1 VAKIGAKVRSLKR
14 ARERARDC
22 RRKIGGVK
30 EGLLERVIDYLEDEH
45 QIELIPAN
53 SHFLQNGHALL
64 KPAEGCLYYDRKH
77 DDHPAARLKVILHE
91 LGHLEL
97 HGRLKKL
104 CSEPDPVYG
113 SIYAASG
120 AGRLTRYNPRAREE
134 AEANAFATEFLCP
147 RDEAFLLW
155 QSAPDSSFIADHF
168 GVSIHTV
175 HAQLAE
181 SLFWIAGGAGPTSG
195 KKRFTGFECDDSQIA
210 AATFTGAPALVC
222 AGPGTGKTATLVRR
236 VEYLLDELGAEPESL
251 LVLTFSN
258 EAAQE
263 LEERIADRFG
273 EQIAARIR
281 ISTFHGF
288 GVTFL
293 HHHGQLAGIDAL
305 VLDEAG
311 QGELVNSILGKA
323 DCEKLL
329 KLKRPSETIRRIVE
343 HINYLK
349 NRLLTPESLAAA
361 LDQWESGQT
370 EVCPTMDK
378 QAARQFLRIFRL
390 YEEEKSARQRVDFAD
405 LIALPIR
412 ILESERELADR
423 YRKKYR
429 FVLVDEYQDV
439 SRSVA
444 TLLRHLCGPQNPPW
458 VVGDARQ
465 AIYRFLGAAAENVE
479 DFEKDFPGGAVFELN
494 VNYRSCREIVIVAN
508 QLASL
513 MGVSPTVSEC
523 GSSPTVSERV
533 EYDERWRA
541 AGANPSSSCSSE
553 GHSFES
559 GRPPVRISVA
569 NSDLA
574 EQEGVAAQIE
584 DWVKHGVAPGE
595 IAALARRNIDVRNI
609 ALALGR
615 LGIKAVAAGLATPEG
630 AAGDLACVATFADR
644 PKTSLPRIAIALG
657 RGRFEKSVINST
669 VRWISDTDDDEG
681 NFAARGNG
689 AGDELAAEIRRAWR
703 GLILYKHGGD
713 AFTKMCAFLFDASDY
728 LRRILDLPAG
738 AERSLLLGEITT
750 ALSQAA
756 RWRIG
761 RRGMPRRQSRL
772 SFGEYFRDSLNMGAP
787 SLIPPPAT
795 TDAVRVMTCHA
806 AKGLEFPYV
815 AVVGQTLSAA
825 PRGHKWLPPNLQPSA
840 EEDVRQSDS
849 LFFVGATRAQRA
861 LIVSYANTAG
871 GSARSRDRD
880 VTPLLNRWRGAYSV
894 NTVRLPDTAVER
906 EQAEITDIWGGSPKG
921 PLAASSLDKGRCA
934 IQTYLNEFLGARFP
948 LDEKPL
954 YPAFFHAARR
964 AMERVVY
971 ESGEKGGVI
980 GQSEAA
986 EIFREEWKANGADE
1000 HRHHRIYFALGQKYV
1015 ERFALASE
1023 SLPPADK
1030 YLESILGDDMA
1041 GLRLRLDL
1049 VAFHRAA
1056 DGSVIAAQFR
1066 PESYA
1071 DKAKDG
1077 SLQWSK
1083 LDNAYRIPFAL
1094 LRQREPH
1101 LRPFVFSGEDG
1112 VLYPFLW
1119 SAKKGSVE
1127 EEARRA
1133 EDRYRLFSRRIFNQ
1147 QINRWKCESCE
1158 VHVIC
1163 PHWLEAA

>member
-1 VAKIGAKVRSLKR
+1 MRSLKR
-14 ARERARDC
+14 AREQARGC
-22 RRKIGGVK
+22 RRKIGGEK
-30 EGLLERVIDYLEDEH
+30 EGLLERVINYLEDEH

-53 SHFLQNGHALL
+53 SDFLQNGHALL
-64 KPAEGCLYYDRKH
+64 KPAEGCLYYDRKY
-77 DDHPAARLKVILHE
+77 DMEQVDKLKVILHE

-120 AGRLTRYNPRAREE
+120 AGRLTRYNPRAQEE

-147 RDEAFLLW
+147 QDEAFLLW
-155 QSAPDSSFIADHF
+155 QSAPDSLFIADRF
-168 GVSIHTV
+168 GAPVHTV

-181 SLFWIAGGAGPTSG
+181 ALFRIAGGAGDAPE

-236 VEYLLDELGAEPESL
+236 VEYLLDERRAEPESL

-263 LEERIADRFG
+263 LEERIAGRFG
-273 EQIAARIR
+273 EPIAASVR

-293 HHHGQLAGIDAL
+293 HHHGQLAGIDAIIM
-305 VLDEAG
+305 DEAG
-311 QGELVNSILGKA
+311 QGELVDGILGKA

-329 KLKRPSETIRRIVE
+329 KLKKPAETAALIVE

-349 NRLLTPESLAAA
+349 NRLLTPDSLAAA
-361 LDQWESGQT
+361 LDQWELDEGAR
-370 EVCPTMDK
+370 DK
-378 QAARQFLRIFRL
+378 QTARQFLRIFRL
-390 YEEEKSARQRVDFAD
+390 YEEEKALRQRVDFAD

-412 ILESERELADR
+412 ILESEKELADR

-465 AIYRFLGAAAENVE
+465 AIYRFLGASAENVE
-479 DFEKDFPGGAVFELN
+479 DFEKDFPGGETFALN
-494 VNYRSCREIVIVAN
+494 VNYRSCSEIVIVAS

-513 MGVSPTVSEC
+513 MEGD
-523 GSSPTVSERV
+523 GA
-533 EYDERWRA
+533 EYNDRRNDLWTA
-541 AGANPSSSCSSE
+541 APGNPSSF
-553 GHSFES
+553 GPSFET
-559 GRPPVRISVA
+559 PPVRVSVA

-574 EQEGVAAQIE
+574 EQEGVAAQIK
-584 DWVKHGVAPGE
+584 DWIKQGVDPGE
-595 IAALARRNIDVRNI
+595 IAALARRNMDVRNV

-615 LGIKAVAAGLATPEG
+615 LGIRAVAAGLATPEG

-657 RGRFEKSVINST
+657 RGRFEKSIINSV
-669 VRWISDTDDDEG
+669 VRWISDTADDEG
-681 NFAARGNG
+681 NFAAPGNG
-689 AGDELAAEIRRAWR
+689 AGDELAAEIRRVWR
-703 GLILYKHGGD
+703 GLLLHKHSGD
-713 AFTKMCAFLFDASDY
+713 AFTQMCVFLFDASDY
-728 LRRILDLPAG
+728 LRRILALPAG

-756 RWRIG
+756 GWRIG
-761 RRGMPRRQSRL
+761 RRGVKRSQSRL
-772 SFGEYFRDSLNMGAP
+772 SFGEYFRESLNAGAP
-787 SLIPPPAT
+787 SLIPPPETA
-795 TDAVRVMTCHA
+795 DAVRVMTCHA

-825 PRGHKWLPPNLQPSA
+825 SREHKWLPPNLQPSA

-861 LIVSYANTAG
+861 LIVSYASTAG
-871 GSARSRDRD
+871 GGARSRDREI
-880 VTPLLNRWRGAYSV
+880 TPLLNRWHGAHSV
-894 NTVRLPDTAVER
+894 NTVRLPETAVER
-906 EQAEITDIWGGSPKG
+906 EQAEVTDIWGGSPKA

-934 IQTYLNEFLGARFP
+934 VQTYLNEFLGARFP

-954 YPAFFHAARR
+954 YPAFFQATRR

-971 ESGEKGGVI
+971 ESISRSK
-980 GQSEAA
+980 AA
-986 EIFREEWKANGADE
+986 EIFREEWNAKVSDG

-1015 ERFALASE
+1015 ERFAVASE
-1023 SLPPADK
+1023 VLPPADK
-1030 YLESILGDDMA
+1030 YLESTMGDDTA

-1056 DGSVIAAQFR
+1056 DGSVIAVQFR

-1083 LDNAYRIPFAL
+1083 LDNPYRIPFAL
-1094 LRQREPH
+1094 LRQREPN

-1133 EDRYRLFSRRIFNQ
+1133 EERYKLFSRRIFNQ
-1147 QINRWKCESCE
+1147 QINRWKCDRCE